1 MVAGQ
6 GLLVPDTR
14 YLGVYYD
21 DPAATPKLSLRSEAC
36 LTVPMDW
43 ATRSALELLEIR
55 GGRYSVVLHIGPYAQ
70 LGRAYS
76 WLLPLRGCE
85 SPSQAFRR
93 ATCPR
98 Q

>member
-21 DPAATPKLSLRSEAC
+21 DPAATPKRSLRSEAC
-36 LTVPMDW
+36 LTVSIDW
-43 ATRSALELLEIR
+43 EPRGALELLEIR
-55 GGRYSVVLHIGPYAQ
+55 GGRSSVVLHIGPYAQ
-70 LGRAYS
+70 LGRAYT
-76 WLLPLRGCE
+76 WLYGEWLSG
-85 SPSQAFRR
+85 SGRR
-93 ATCPR
+93 AVCEGVS